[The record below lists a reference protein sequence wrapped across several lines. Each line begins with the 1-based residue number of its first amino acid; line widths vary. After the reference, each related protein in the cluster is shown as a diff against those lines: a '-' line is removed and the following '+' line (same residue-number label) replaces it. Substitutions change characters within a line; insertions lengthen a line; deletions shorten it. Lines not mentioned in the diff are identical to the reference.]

1 MKKGLIFLV
10 LQLSSLYNLFAQS
23 ELPPISGDDVNDADL
38 PAASI
43 DSHIALGLI
52 VAVVL
57 IIKKAGQEKKYK
69 N

>member
-1 MKKGLIFLV
+1 M
-10 LQLSSLYNLFAQS
+10 YNLFAQS

-38 PAASI
+38 PAPSI

-57 IIKKAGQEKKYK
+57 IIKKAGQKKT
-69 N
+69 